1 MTESCLILKNIEK
14 EELISAITDTLGTHV
29 LQLMTT
35 QEAADLMQVSLKTVI
50 QYKNTGLLT
59 DYSRKNEHRKFSAA
73 EVLNLRRMEAGERR
87 KLYAKTKQ
95 VH

>member
-35 QEAADLMQVSLKTVI
+35 QEAADLMQVSVKTVI

>member
-59 DYSRKNEHRKFSAA
+59 DYSRKN
-73 EVLNLRRMEAGERR
+73 
-87 KLYAKTKQ
+87 
-95 VH
+95 